1 MRQNGKPK
9 KVIQMIDEDF
19 QKATV
24 REKLPGLAESA
35 DWLKSSEFEEEQR
48 ASFAEFDAD
57 QSGGIDL
64 EEFRGELLDV
74 DAVRKSSQG
83 LLVRPV
89 PQVRSQGLQAILRD
103 AGTSGHVRG
112 FCAVR

>member
-64 EEFRGELLDV
+64 EEFRGE
-74 DAVRKSSQG
+74 AAR
-83 LLVRPV
+83 R
-89 PQVRSQGLQAILRD
+89 
-103 AGTSGHVRG
+103 
-112 FCAVR
+112 